1 MMKTDSPSYSGR
13 FMLFVVCML
22 ILGMTLVSCD
32 STVIFEENRP
42 IQGAVWKTVEPAHF
56 EFEISD
62 TITLHNFYVNLRN
75 GENYPYS
82 NIYFFID
89 MEFPNGK
96 KSIDTVECFLADKT
110 GKWLGTG
117 VGDIHD
123 NRFLYQHG
131 KQFPMAGLYKIDIR
145 QGMRT
150 DELQG
155 IYDVGFRLSRTK

>member
-1 MMKTDSPSYSGR
+1 MMKAFYPTAIR
-13 FMLFVVCML
+13 NFMGPVIVLALFAF
-22 ILGMTLVSCD
+22 GLVSCD
-32 STVIFEENRP
+32 STVIYEENRP
-42 IQGAVWKTVEPAHF
+42 IPAAVWKATEPAHF
-56 EFEISD
+56 EFEVND
-62 TITLHNFYVNLRN
+62 TLTLHNFYVNLRN

-96 KSIDTVECFLADKT
+96 KSIDTVECFLADNT

-145 QGMRT
+145 QGMRV
-150 DELQG
+150 DQLEG
-155 IYDVGFRLSRTK
+155 IFDVGFRLSRTK

>member
-1 MMKTDSPSYSGR
+1 MMKSYRTSY
-13 FMLFVVCML
+13 FSNFVMSILGL
-22 ILGMTLVSCD
+22 ILSGMLLVSCD

-42 IQGAVWKTVEPAHF
+42 IAGSVWKATEPAHF
-56 EFEISD
+56 EFEITD

-96 KSIDTVECFLADKT
+96 KAIDTVECFVADKT

-150 DELQG
+150 DQLEG

>member
-1 MMKTDSPSYSGR
+1 MIHHIR
-13 FMLFVVCML
+13 FESSVRLYALLLTIIAGFS
-22 ILGMTLVSCD
+22 LVSCD
-32 STVIFEENRP
+32 STVIFEENKAINAASWR
-42 IQGAVWKTVEPAHF
+42 ANDPAHF
-56 EFEISD
+56 EFDITD
-62 TITLHNFYVNLRN
+62 TITQHNFYVNVRN

-96 KSIDTVECFLADKT
+96 KSIDTVECFLADEN

-117 VGDIHD
+117 VSDIHD

-131 KQFPMAGLYKIDIR
+131 KQFPMAGLYKIDIK
-145 QGMRT
+145 QGMRV

-155 IYDVGFRLSRTK
+155 IYDVGFRLARTK